1 MTKISALS
9 DIGTSVASN
18 DVFVL
23 VDVSNPTTPN
33 KKVQQQNLLAAGG
46 LLPDGSTATPG
57 LRFLNDTDTGIYS
70 SGSNTLGLVTGASTR
85 LYIDSSGRVGLGTS
99 SPGTGTSSFYDDLV
113 VKNDGSGTG
122 AGITIQSNSTNGFSG
137 LDLRKTDGTE
147 LAKISAS
154 ASTGKLSIDAGGS
167 TAITVDSSRRVG
179 IGTNSPG
186 ELLHLRAGSFS
197 NTDLNSINNLIRITD
212 LNSRYNGLETQIGNF
227 KSGIR
232 FDATQLNGATVYG
245 SFIQQVV
252 TSNNFTGG
260 STKMRTSLIFGTRG
274 DAQSTPSDAPV
285 ERLRIKSDG
294 TLMHLG
300 AGNSTSP
307 AVQFNG
313 SAPANSMAM
322 LSDGKVGIGTLSPST
337 LLEVSG
343 GSLRVENFTA
353 ANNITLST
361 HVGNG
366 NDSTLK
372 FLKARGGDSTPAQ
385 IVVGDDLGSIEW
397 QGYDGSSYNEAAQ
410 IRCKSNTNTGDFNA
424 ALVYN
429 ADNHVFQN
437 SGLESAR
444 IDSSGRLLVG
454 TSSSATGTESQYA
467 KITVAG
473 NTNSS
478 TSAGILNI
486 RKGSGA
492 GATDYIGRVVYSDND
507 HDFAYIDSIADGS
520 TTAGRLVFSTT
531 ADGSSSPT
539 ERMTIYNNGVISLGD
554 SAVAGNYKVFAKN
567 SANTTT
573 DTVYYSELLSGSNS
587 TSAAHFFAIT
597 QGINIWKLT
606 GNGTSSFTS
615 DERKKK
621 NIETTRDGY
630 LEDLRDLRVVKYNWI
645 NQDDDTPKELGLIA
659 QEVEQIFP
667 GLVTEEAEPMEGDDY
682 KLKTLKGSVLPFM
695 LLKAL
700 QEAAEKI
707 ETLEAK
713 VAALEAA

>member
-260 STKMRTSLIFGTRG
+260 STKMQTSLIFGTRG
-274 DAQSTPSDAPV
+274 DAQSTASDAPV
-285 ERLRIKSDG
+285 EHLRITD
-294 TLMHLG
+294 
-300 AGNSTSP
+300 AGR
-307 AVQFNG
+307 
-313 SAPANSMAM
+313 
-322 LSDGKVGIGTLSPST
+322 VGIGTMSPSEA
-337 LLEVSG
+337 LDVSG
-343 GSLRVENFTA
+343 NVTIS
-353 ANNITLST
+353 
-361 HVGNG
+361 
-366 NDSTLK
+366 
-372 FLKARGGDSTPAQ
+372 
-385 IVVGDDLGSIEW
+385 GSI
-397 QGYDGSSYNEAAQ
+397 S
-410 IRCKSNTNTGDFNA
+410 
-424 ALVYN
+424 
-429 ADNHVFQN
+429 
-437 SGLESAR
+437 
-444 IDSSGRLLVG
+444 
-454 TSSSATGTESQYA
+454 
-467 KITVAG
+467 
-473 NTNSS
+473 
-478 TSAGILNI
+478 
-486 RKGSGA
+486 KGSGSFKITHPLETKKDTHYLVHSFIE
-492 GATDYIGRVVYSDND
+492 GPR
-507 HDFAYIDSIADGS
+507 ADLIYRGTAKLTNGKAVINLDLES
-520 TTAGRLVFSTT
+520 NMTAGTFEALC
-531 ADGSSSPT
+531 
-539 ERMTIYNNGVISLGD
+539 
-554 SAVAGNYKVFAKN
+554 
-567 SANTTT
+567 AN
-573 DTVYYSELLSGSNS
+573 VSC
-587 TSAAHFFAIT
+587 
-597 QGINIWKLT
+597 
-606 GNGTSSFTS
+606 FTS
-615 DERKKK
+615 
-621 NIETTRDGY
+621 NETD
-630 LEDLRDLRVVKYNWI
+630 W
-645 NQDDDTPKELGLIA
+645 TP
-659 QEVEQIFP
+659 V
-667 GLVTEEAEPMEGDDY
+667 
-682 KLKTLKGSVLPFM
+682 KGSVSKNKLTIVAQDTTSNATVSWLVIGERKDPHM
-695 LLKAL
+695 
-700 QEAAEKI
+700 
-707 ETLEAK
+707 LEANWTDENGRIIVEPEK
-713 VAALEAA
+713 EEV